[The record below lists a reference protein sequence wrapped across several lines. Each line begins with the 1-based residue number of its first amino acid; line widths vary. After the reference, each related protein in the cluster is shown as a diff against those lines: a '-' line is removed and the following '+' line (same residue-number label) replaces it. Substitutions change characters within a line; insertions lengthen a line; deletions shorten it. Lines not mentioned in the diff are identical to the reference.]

1 MMAKDLSVK
10 DKIRQ
15 FLLENPV
22 YSGTVPSDLTDSF
35 PLVDAGVLDSIGI
48 YTLVAHLEKIFS
60 MQIEVSDLTEKNF
73 NSLLAI
79 ENFVRARTSL
89 S

>member
-1 MMAKDLSVK
+1 MSVK

-15 FLLENPV
+15 FLLESPV
-22 YSGTVPSDLTDSF
+22 YTGTVPSDISDSF

-48 YTLVAHLEKIFS
+48 YTLVAHVEKVFS
-60 MQIEVSDLTEKNF
+60 IQIEVSDLTEKNF
-73 NSLLAI
+73 SNLLAI
-79 ENFVRARTSL
+79 ESFVNARISR